1 MENLGR
7 PENEASCDSC
17 KSCKAEVI
25 VYARD
30 LLSRCAV
37 VWLWTQL
44 LVACGPQ
51 LLVACGPQLLVACG
65 PQLLVACGPVSL
77 EEVGWLCA
85 RLGTRQQQAKPTT
98 RTWM

>member
-51 LLVACGPQLLVACG
+51 LLVACGP
-65 PQLLVACGPVSL
+65 VSL

>member
-51 LLVACGPQLLVACG
+51 LLVACGT
-65 PQLLVACGPVSL
+65 VSL

>member
-30 LLSRCAV
+30 LLSHCAV
-37 VWLWTQL
+37 VWLWT
-44 LVACGPQ
+44 
-51 LLVACGPQLLVACG
+51 QLLVACG

>member
-17 KSCKAEVI
+17 KSYKAEVI

-37 VWLWTQL
+37 VWLWT
-44 LVACGPQ
+44 
-51 LLVACGPQLLVACG
+51 QLLVACG